1 MNFMEKMV
9 FEFGVEDASISNA
22 WSRFRRRV
30 ELDWG
35 DGSVDKVLT
44 VQARVTCIRILFTD
58 KNLLIA
64 NCINSPLDILT
75 PGPNMTKYPRGSLVN
90 SVKIGRLK

>member
-44 VQARVTCIRILFTD
+44 VQARVTCI
-58 KNLLIA
+58 
-64 NCINSPLDILT
+64 
-75 PGPNMTKYPRGSLVN
+75 
-90 SVKIGRLK
+90 